1 MQAVLNVIM
10 NRVNGDTK
18 KAALECLKPYQF
30 SGWNKINKKDEN
42 YIKKFIDSKKSHA
55 RFNIALDLVN
65 KAKSGSLKDITKG
78 ANHFLNVKTQ
88 QIAGGKLP
96 SWYNK
101 NKVVA
106 DIGRHQFLK
115 LESLMSLGEHFSF
128 NTYL

>member
-10 NRVNGDTK
+10 NRVNGDTRK
-18 KAALECLKPYQF
+18 GAMECLKPYQF
-30 SGWNKINKKDEN
+30 SGWNKINKKDVN
-42 YIKKFIDSKKSHA
+42 DIKKFIDSKKSHA

-78 ANHFLNVKTQ
+78 ANHFLNVTTQ
-88 QIAGGKLP
+88 QARGGKLP

-115 LESLMSLGEHFSF
+115 LESLMSLGEYFGF
-128 NTYL
+128 NYYF